1 MIPLLLN
8 TFGTWLAYFLL
19 RDFCRCSQA
28 GAALI
33 VITASILVYWRNLFQ
48 RRYLMSWLNQLLF
61 ALIYLNAARIH
72 SRFFEDYTTAI
83 SYSLFAIA
91 GVGSLLINRPFT
103 LQYARQSVS
112 PERWSNPLFQRINFT
127 LSAVWSAVFV
137 FNAAVNCLPALGDR
151 SWILRSLS
159 VSLTSLAVIFTVEY
173 PAWSVNRAKISRP
186 C

>member
-8 TFGTWLAYFLL
+8 TFGTWLVYFLL
-19 RDFCRCSQA
+19 RAFCHCSQA

-33 VITASILVYWRNLFQ
+33 VILASILVYWRNLFQ

-61 ALIYLNAARIH
+61 ALIYLNAAHIH

-83 SYSLFAIA
+83 SYSLFAIV
-91 GVGSLLINRPFT
+91 GVGSLLINKPFT
-103 LQYARQSVS
+103 LQYARMSVS
-112 PERWSNPLFQRINFT
+112 PERWSNPLFLRINFT

-137 FNAAVNCLPALGDR
+137 FNAAVNSFAISED
-151 SWILRSLS
+151 SAWILRCLS

-173 PAWSVNRAKISRP
+173 PAWIVNRAKIG
-186 C
+186 